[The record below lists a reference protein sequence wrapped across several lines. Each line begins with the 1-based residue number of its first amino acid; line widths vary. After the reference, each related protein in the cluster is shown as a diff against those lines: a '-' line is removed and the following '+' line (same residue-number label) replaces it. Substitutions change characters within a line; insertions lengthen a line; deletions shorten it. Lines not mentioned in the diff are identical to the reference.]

1 MADEQIALTL
11 AKSDEPF
18 DMPSIK
24 FNQMELGKKI
34 DVTITD
40 IDGKP
45 YDLTDKQLQFVDK
58 FTDSAKGIIIDDGS
72 AGKGGVFDRTDDKNG
87 KFTYTLQ
94 SNAYQ
99 GTGKACFEIASNGSV
114 VDTTNPFYIDIQF
127 SLSSDFR
134 LENATYISDLQALEG
149 HFQSILDNANAKT
162 GTIVKDLQA
171 KAQEAIANGQKSID
185 DELKSSK
192 AQIDDLTKKTNEL
205 LTSFTTALSTDSK
218 QLADLQTAW
227 ETVSKQ
233 LKEKADQEITNT
245 QVAFNKQL
253 QDFQTKAD
261 KAVSDWNAGQSEEL
275 AKKADQSEVDT
286 LNHAINTKE
295 YQCVLDKL
303 SDSIKNLDQSA
314 LDKKADK
321 ESVNSALLT
330 KANKTDLDAL
340 SAAVDKKAN
349 LSDLSGLVK
358 STDLN
363 TTLADYAK
371 TADVDSKLA
380 TKAEKTDVD
389 NLTAEVTKKADEAEL
404 ADYAKSKDVTD
415 ELATKANQKSVD
427 DLTTVVGTKAN
438 TSTLA
443 NYDTITDVDEKLL
456 KKADKKTV
464 DDLTTT
470 VDTKAGPDEIN
481 ALKQQITTLQSKND
495 ELSHKNDALQQQ
507 LDTVAARK
515 WIVHVKS
522 VDDVNKYP
530 DTLVI
535 VDDPTTNS

>member
-1 MADEQIALTL
+1 MADEQIALTI

-72 AGKGGVFDRTDDKNG
+72 AGKGGIFDRTDDKNG

-99 GTGKACFEIASNGSV
+99 GAGKACFEIASNGSV
-114 VDTTNPFYIDIQF
+114 IDTTNPFYIDIQF
-127 SLSSDFR
+127 SLSSNLR
-134 LENATYISDLQALEG
+134 LDNATYISDLQALED
-149 HFQSILDNANAKT
+149 HFQSIFDNTNAKT
-162 GTIVKDLQA
+162 DSIIKDLQA
-171 KAQEAIANGQKSID
+171 RVQDAIASGQKNID
-185 DELKSSK
+185 DELNSSK

-245 QVAFNKQL
+245 QAAFNKQL

-261 KAVSDWNAGQSEEL
+261 KAVSDWNSGQSEEL

-286 LNHAINTKE
+286 LNEALNSKADQKSLDNLTQIVAGKANETELANYAQTKDVN
-295 YQCVLDKL
+295 QALANKA
-303 SDSIKNLDQSA
+303 DQSA
-314 LDKKADK
+314 I
-321 ESVNSALLT
+321 
-330 KANKTDLDAL
+330 
-340 SAAVDKKAN
+340 
-349 LSDLSGLVK
+349 
-358 STDLN
+358 
-363 TTLADYAK
+363 
-371 TADVDSKLA
+371 
-380 TKAEKTDVD
+380 
-389 NLTAEVTKKADEAEL
+389 
-404 ADYAKSKDVTD
+404 
-415 ELATKANQKSVD
+415 D

-438 TSTLA
+438 ASALT

-470 VDTKAGPDEIN
+470 VGTKAGQDDIN
-481 ALKQQITTLQSKND
+481 ALKQQITTLQNMND
-495 ELSHKNDALQQQ
+495 TLSHKNDILQQR
-507 LDTVAARK
+507 LDTATTRN

-522 VDDVNKYP
+522 VDEVNKYP

>member
-1 MADEQIALTL
+1 MLIDQHFFFSLYFTERSKELADEQIALTI

-40 IDGKP
+40 IDGKS

-72 AGKGGVFDRTDDKNG
+72 AGKGGIFDRTDEKNG

-99 GTGKACFEIASNGSV
+99 GAGKACFEITSNGSV
-114 VDTTNPFYIDIQF
+114 IDTTNPFYIDIQL
-127 SLSSDFR
+127 SLSSDLR
-134 LENATYISDLQALEG
+134 LDNATYISDLQALED
-149 HFQSILDNANAKT
+149 HFQLIFDNANAKT
-162 GTIVKDLQA
+162 DSIIKDLQA
-171 KAQEAIANGQKSID
+171 KAQDAIARGQKNID
-185 DELKSSK
+185 DELNSSK
-192 AQIDDLTKKTNEL
+192 AQIYDLTKKTNEL
-205 LTSFTTALSTDSK
+205 LMSFTTALSTDSK

-245 QVAFNKQL
+245 QAAFNKQL

-261 KAVSDWNAGQSEEL
+261 KAVSDWNSEQSEEL

-286 LNHAINTKE
+286 LNQALNLKAD
-295 YQCVLDKL
+295 QSALDKL

-340 SAAVDKKAN
+340 AATVDKKAN
-349 LSDLSGLVK
+349 LSDLSDLVK
-358 STDLN
+358 SIDLN
-363 TTLADYAK
+363 TALSDYAQKADVNATLADYDKTSDVDAK
-371 TADVDSKLA
+371 LANKADQSDVDSL
-380 TKAEKTDVD
+380 
-389 NLTAEVTKKADEAEL
+389 LT
-404 ADYAKSKDVTD
+404 SI
-415 ELATKANQKSVD
+415 NQ
-427 DLTTVVGTKAN
+427 KAN
-438 TSTLA
+438 TDDVAKLKSKIATLWDQNDA
-443 NYDTITDVDEKLL
+443 L
-456 KKADKKTV
+456 KQENTTLSKTV
-464 DDLTTT
+464 D
-470 VDTKAGPDEIN
+470 
-481 ALKQQITTLQSKND
+481 
-495 ELSHKNDALQQQ
+495 ELSKRDY
-507 LDTVAARK
+507 
-515 WIVHVKS
+515 IVHVKS
-522 VDDVNKYP
+522 VADVNKYP
-530 DTLVI
+530 NRLVI